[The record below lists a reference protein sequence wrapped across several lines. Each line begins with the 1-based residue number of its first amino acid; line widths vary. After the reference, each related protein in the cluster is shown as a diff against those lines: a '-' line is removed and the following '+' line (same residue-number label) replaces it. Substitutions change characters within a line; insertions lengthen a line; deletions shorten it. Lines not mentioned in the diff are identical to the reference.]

1 MIPVYTVEVLG
12 PGKGELYASGK
23 GCEVL
28 TRIRQR
34 PSTTNAYTAA
44 RTTTRAVL
52 TSPIKRPNGSKTFL
66 RISEPTGGSG
76 VKKGY

>member
-1 MIPVYTVEVLG
+1 MILAYTVEVLG
-12 PGKGELYASGK
+12 PGKGELYTSSK

-28 TRIRQR
+28 TRIQQR
-34 PSTTNAYTAA
+34 PSTNNAYTTA
-44 RTTTRAVL
+44 RPTMRTVL
-52 TSPIKRPNGSKTFL
+52 TIPIKRPNGSKTFL